1 MCIFCFDDSI
11 VWDSFFLHL
20 FRENNPESD
29 TENDGICSAWLMDF
43 FKERFEDSI
52 LCVDSFALRIEQS
65 EYSAYLLRLLNGDI

>member
-1 MCIFCFDDSI
+1 
-11 VWDSFFLHL
+11 
-20 FRENNPESD
+20 
-29 TENDGICSAWLMDF
+29 MDF